1 MIIATNDSGRSVPF
15 IKEELYAVTDA
26 ILTAINSNNRA
37 AEMVTSF
44 SAKSAIIDA
53 NKALD
58 SLNRKILSLLE
69 EDGKPC

>member
-1 MIIATNDSGRSVPF
+1 MVTATNDNGRSVPF
-15 IKEELYAVTDA
+15 LEEELYAAAEA

-37 AEMVTSF
+37 AEMVTSS
-44 SAKSAIIDA
+44 SARSAIRDA

-58 SLNRKILSLLE
+58 SLNRKILSLIE